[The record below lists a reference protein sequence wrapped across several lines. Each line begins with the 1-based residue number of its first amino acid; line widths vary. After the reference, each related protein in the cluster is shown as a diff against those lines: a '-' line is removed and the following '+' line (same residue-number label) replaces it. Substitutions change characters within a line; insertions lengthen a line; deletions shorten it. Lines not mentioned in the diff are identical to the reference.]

1 MVQRRSCKN
10 SAFTQG
16 WKYIVTSH
24 GKELKMRIMESR
36 VKSIIREEVGRA
48 IRSRLLREADGDDT
62 DPDYPYMPDAESN
75 RKRDAYFARGESAA
89 EKAAERAMAGVE
101 EEEEGVDDYYGD
113 DDPNRDDEA
122 LEIGLPYGPSGYDFS
137 VVDAFKSMNPK
148 PEGLIIDCS
157 NMEGSGGGYYP
168 AYMVMGGKIK
178 YLQEDAGNIADAFVS
193 YVSEMGSLPKGC
205 YIAGANQDTGVFEI
219 TNSI

>member
-1 MVQRRSCKN
+1 
-10 SAFTQG
+10 
-16 WKYIVTSH
+16 
-24 GKELKMRIMESR
+24 MRIVESR
-36 VKSIIREEVGRA
+36 VKSIIREEVSRA

-62 DPDYPYMPDAESN
+62 DPDYPYMPDARSN
-75 RKRDAYFARGESAA
+75 RARDAYLARDESAA
-89 EKAAERAMAGVE
+89 EAAAERAMAGVE
-101 EEEEGVDDYYGD
+101 EEGEEEDEEEVDNYYGD

-122 LEIGLPYGPSGYDFS
+122 SEIGLPYGPGGYDFS

-193 YVSEMGSLPKGC
+193 YISEMGRLPKGC